1 MEKYPGKLIKEFT
14 KENVCK
20 TILSIRHLFRHIR
33 LRDLEKPNIQGSL
46 LEDKVEE
53 MYNEYKNNPNFF
65 VAKNQLI
72 VIDLN
77 KKLYLIDGQHRYE
90 MLKKLYEEN
99 NEIMDNVIIVWYK
112 FKKIEDTISLF
123 KSLNKDSMK
132 NENYIELDDYIHI
145 KINDFMTEFKNIIGK
160 NIFAKTKTQKGY
172 FKTLEE
178 FKDELHH
185 NGFFNDNKT
194 VNELINEL
202 TVANNI
208 FYEKLNYEVN
218 FQNNKNIF
226 YKPELEKIEQKI
238 IYSMKNTNFIKWFFD
253 QDNIHPCHYYKT
265 QKETIPQNKRTQCW
279 IRYYGNESQGI
290 CPISYCQNVIKTGK
304 GGTQIGHIISEKN
317 GGQIQLNNLR
327 PICKRCNCEMGS
339 LNWQDFDLESY
350 NTCIRVN

>member
-14 KENVCK
+14 KENVCE
-20 TILSIRHLFRHIR
+20 TILPIRYLFRHIR
-33 LRDLEKPNIQGSL
+33 LKQLEKPNIQGSL
-46 LEDKVEE
+46 LEDKVKE
-53 MYNEYKNNPNFF
+53 MYNEYKNNSNLFI
-65 VAKNQLI
+65 AKNKLI

-77 KKLYLIDGQHRYE
+77 KKLYLVDGQHRYE
-90 MLKKLYEEN
+90 MLKQLYEE
-99 NEIMDNVIIVWYK
+99 DNQIVEYVIIAWYK
-112 FKKIEDTISLF
+112 FKKMEDTISLF

-132 NENYIELDDYIHI
+132 NKNYIKLDDYVHM
-145 KINDFMTEFKNIIGK
+145 KIIDFMTEFRNENGI
-160 NIFAKTKTQKGY
+160 NMFAKTKTTKGY
-172 FKTLEE
+172 FKTFEE
-178 FKDELHH
+178 FKDELY
-185 NGFFNDNKT
+185 NNDFFNNNKT
-194 VNELINEL
+194 VIELINEL
-202 TVANNI
+202 SLANNI